1 MSSSTIQ
8 ALLILVL
15 LAAARIDCRS
25 VAPLAAQSSVAL
37 VRRTPTPNEKEN
49 LKHFLPAGSSSFSSQ
64 DSSTFKSDDSSKYS
78 SEGSSSFKSD
88 GSMSS
93 SNSKGFASPRT
104 PLKPNAL
111 KRKSSALAF
120 PGILEEPHP
129 TGGVEHPASLQPH
142 KELDTLK
149 DEGQWKVH
157 SDEEWVPH
165 SMPKGYHLQ
174 EFRLAGSY
182 YAATPDGGL
191 RYIPSRD
198 TAVHEKEKMPGERLY
213 GKLRGGILM
222 TKAQGKGYTRSPYH
236 RHMFLEEMAGK
247 EFYPHDVL
255 KGVQLLRP
263 ARK

>member
-1 MSSSTIQ
+1 MSSCAIQ
-8 ALLILVL
+8 ALLILLL
-15 LAAARIDCRS
+15 LAAGCRS
-25 VAPLAAQSSVAL
+25 VAPLAAESSVAL
-37 VRRTPTPNEKEN
+37 LRRTPTPNEKEY
-49 LKHFLPAGSSSFSSQ
+49 LKHFLPTGSSSFSSQ
-64 DSSTFKSDDSSKYS
+64 DSSTFKSDGSSKYS

-88 GSMSS
+88 AST
-93 SNSKGFASPRT
+93 SKGFASPKT

-111 KRKSSALAF
+111 KRKSGALAF
-120 PGILEEPHP
+120 PGILEDPHP
-129 TGGVEHPASLQPH
+129 AWGVEHPASLEGH

-149 DEGQWKVH
+149 DERRWKVH
-157 SDEEWVPH
+157 SDEEWIPH

-198 TAVHEKEKMPGERLY
+198 TAVHLEEKMPGERLY

-222 TKAQGKGYTRSPYH
+222 TKSEGKGYTRPPYH